1 MKMFYTPISIKEIMS
16 EISKIDGLLD
26 GNGFV
31 SVELTSPQ
39 VLPPEK
45 DGTFH
50 TDRTLDYLIAKAARA
65 STGLELKTPKTDR
78 SLIRYLVK
86 NRHTS
91 PTEMPSMTFL
101 VKCPISIGRQ
111 FLRHRTAKI
120 NEFSQRYS
128 DVTEEMGR
136 FDLRTPSCW
145 RGQSKMNAQ
154 SSVELEEEKKA
165 AIAAKLEEVEAKLD
179 DLFRDYQTLGEL
191 GLTREVRRFLLP
203 QSTYTMFYYQM
214 DLNNLM
220 KFLSLRMAPDAQ
232 EEIRVYANAM
242 FELTKI
248 YFPVTMEIFEE
259 EMKNMTLSVNAQ
271 EMIRTRKIPDGVT
284 SKSERAHLEEIAANL
299 NIDLI

>member
-1 MKMFYTPISIKEIMS
+1 MS
-16 EISKIDGLLD
+16 QKIDGLLD
-26 GNGFV
+26 GKGFV

-39 VLPPEK
+39 TYPPEE

-50 TDRTLDYLIAKAARA
+50 PDRTRDYIIAKAARA
-65 STGLELKTPKTDR
+65 STGLDLKTPKSDR
-78 SLIRYLVK
+78 ALIRYLVK

-101 VKCPISIGRQ
+101 IKCPISIGRQ

-128 DVTEEMGR
+128 DVNEEMGR
-136 FDLRTPSCW
+136 FDLRTESCL

-154 SSVELEEEKKA
+154 CSVPLEEESKE
-165 AIAAKLEEVEAKLD
+165 AILAKLEEVEKKLD
-179 DLFRDYQTLGEL
+179 DLFLDYKELGRL

-232 EEIRVYANAM
+232 DEIRVYANAM
-242 FELTKI
+242 FELAKI

-259 EMKNMTLSVNAQ
+259 EMKNITLDVNAQ
-271 EMIRTRKIPDGVT
+271 EMIRNRKISDVVT
-284 SKSERAHLEEIAANL
+284 SKSERVRLEEIAKDL
-299 NIDLI
+299 NIELLE

>member
-1 MKMFYTPISIKEIMS
+1 MS
-16 EISKIDGLLD
+16 THQRYSKIEGLLD
-26 GNGFV
+26 GKGFV
-31 SVELTSPQ
+31 SVELISPQ
-39 VLPPEK
+39 DIPPES
-45 DGTFH
+45 DGSFH
-50 TDRTLDYLIAKAARA
+50 DDRTRDYIIAKAARA
-65 STGLELKTPKTDR
+65 STGLDLKTPKSDR
-78 SLIRYLVK
+78 ALIRYLVK

-101 VKCPISIGRQ
+101 IKCPISIGRQ

-128 DVTEEMGR
+128 DVTEDMGR
-136 FDLRTPSCW
+136 FDLRTTSVL

-154 SSVELEEEKKA
+154 SSVELEEEKKE
-165 AIAAKLEEVEAKLD
+165 AILAKLEEVEKKLD
-179 DLFRDYQTLGEL
+179 DLFKDYQTLGEL

-259 EMKNMTLSVNAQ
+259 EMKNMTLSVHAQ
-271 EMIRTRKIPDGVT
+271 EMIRNRKIPDEVT
-284 SKSERAHLEEIAANL
+284 SKSERAYLENIAK
-299 NIDLI
+299 DLKIELIVEENMV